1 MRPGQIIVLATPVFF
16 LLIAIEFAVGRVRA
30 RRGTGHDTY
39 RLADAVN
46 SIGLGMLS
54 QITTVLTGLLR
65 IGIYTAVYSAVA
77 LFPDTDFWTQWYGW
91 LLALVF
97 YDFCYYWLHR
107 MGHESAVL
115 WAAHVVH
122 HQSQHYN
129 LSTALRQTS
138 SGALLG
144 WIFYLPMA
152 VAGVPP
158 LVFGVVALVDL
169 LYQFWV
175 HTEQVGKL
183 GWFDRW
189 FCSPS
194 NHRVHHAVNDRYLD
208 RNYGGILIV
217 WDRIFGSFKE
227 EGEPCVYGTRS
238 PLQSWD
244 PLWANAEV
252 YWVLAKDSWH
262 ARSWTDKLRV
272 WLKPPGWRPADVAA
286 RFPKPAFDIA
296 QVKRYEPPVSSRVQW
311 FAGVQFGVLLGGV
324 ATFLWYADALPL
336 AQSGVWLAAL
346 TAALWAIGGALQ
358 GRLSIA
364 EVLFIEAAAL
374 AAASGA
380 LGPASLHFVCK
391 PLALLLLIGVAVV
404 RARRAGAIG
413 RFDTLLLAGLGAS
426 LAGDVLLMWPGL
438 FVPGLVC
445 FLLAHLA
452 YIALLRIGVGLLPRR
467 GALAATLGVGAAMY
481 AMLWFGGLPAALRVP
496 VGLYVVVIACM
507 AAQALGRAAVR
518 GDASSRW
525 VAAGAC
531 FFMLSDALL
540 ATNRFVMPLPLA
552 SLWVLATYYAAQMLI
567 VRHAWPPAVW
577 PAVLGCRGGGPVPGG
592 GLRVPIDGVV
602 GIDHDETEIMNTTR
616 SPRRKPDQTP

>member
-16 LLIAIEFAVGRVRA
+16 LLIAIEFAVGRMRA

-54 QITTVLTGLLR
+54 QISAVLTGLLR

-77 LFPDTDFWTQWYGW
+77 LFPQEAARDFWTTWYGW

-107 MGHESAVL
+107 MGHESAIL

-144 WIFYLPMA
+144 WVFYLPMA

-194 NHRVHHAVNDRYLD
+194 NHRVHHAVNDKYLD

-217 WDRIFGSFKE
+217 WDRMFGSFRE
-227 EGEPCVYGTRS
+227 EDERCVYGTRGE
-238 PLQSWD
+238 LRSWD

-252 YWVLAKDSWH
+252 YWALAKDSWH
-262 ARSWTDKLRV
+262 ARSWADKLRV
-272 WLKPPGWRPADVAA
+272 WFKPPGWRPADVAA
-286 RFPKPAFDIA
+286 RFPKPAFDIST
-296 QVKRYEPPVSSRVQW
+296 VTRYEPVVSRAVQW
-311 FAGVQFGVLLGGV
+311 FAGVQFMLMLAG
-324 ATFLWYADALPL
+324 AIFFLWFSDTMPLPQ
-336 AQSGVWLAAL
+336 AAVWLAAL
-346 TAALWAIGGALQ
+346 TASLWAIGGVLQ
-358 GRLSIA
+358 GRLSMT
-364 EVLFIEAAAL
+364 EVLLIEAAAL
-374 AAASGA
+374 ATASAA
-380 LGPASLHFVCK
+380 LGIGWLHLVFK
-391 PLALLLLIGVAVV
+391 PLALSIAIFFA
-404 RARRAGAIG
+404 ARRAMAAGAVTT
-413 RFDTLLLAGLGAS
+413 FDGLLLTGLVAS
-426 LAGDVLLMWPGL
+426 LAGDVLLMGPPKL

-452 YIALLRIGVGLLPRR
+452 YIALFRIGVGLFPRR
-467 GALAATLGVGAAMY
+467 GVLAATLLIGAGMY
-481 AMLWFGGLPAALRVP
+481 AFLWQGGLPVALRVP
-496 VGLYVVVIACM
+496 VGVYVVVIACM
-507 AAQALGRAAVR
+507 AAQAIGRAAVLR
-518 GDASSRW
+518 SADPAALW
-525 VAAGAC
+525 VAVGAC
-531 FFMLSDALL
+531 FFMLSDSLL
-540 ATNRFVMPLPLA
+540 ATNRFVSPLPLA
-552 SLWVLATYYAAQMLI
+552 SLWVLATYYAAQILI
-567 VRHAWPPAVW
+567 VRHTRPA
-577 PAVLGCRGGGPVPGG
+577 GR
-592 GLRVPIDGVV
+592 
-602 GIDHDETEIMNTTR
+602 TR
-616 SPRRKPDQTP
+616 S